1 MIAMLS
7 TCFVRQT
14 ARTSLPFGTGGY
26 LLSLTV
32 VFLMEVGPSNT
43 SMLIPVKCD
52 VGGRVY
58 AGCGDGIHVWSEFWY
73 PLQIPATDM

>member
-1 MIAMLS
+1 MLL
-7 TCFVRQT
+7 TCFVPQA
-14 ARTSLPFGTGGY
+14 ARTYLPFGTDDC
-26 LLSLTV
+26 LPSRTV

-58 AGCGDGIHVWSEFWY
+58 AGCGDGIHVWGEFRC
-73 PLQIPATDM
+73 PLQIPATDR